1 MSQSAYPVPIWAIP
15 FIAVLIMLSPN
26 VLFRNRPWLFVV
38 FTLIKFSI
46 VLFAFYNFITALYLF
61 TGYCAT
67 AYLLRMIK

>member
-1 MSQSAYPVPIWAIP
+1 MSQSAYPVPVYAMP

-38 FTLIKFSI
+38 FTLIQFSI
-46 VLFAFYNFITALYLF
+46 VLFAFYNLITALYLF
-61 TGYCAT
+61 AAYCAT

>member
-1 MSQSAYPVPIWAIP
+1 MLQPADSVPTWALA

-26 VLFRNRPWLFVV
+26 VLFRNRPWLFVI
-38 FTLIKFSI
+38 FTLIQFSI

-61 TGYCAT
+61 AAYCAT